1 MYTEKVL
8 FTKNQLRKITLLLI
22 AFFFLVSNYSCT
34 KPDTASSGINNNP
47 TQPTPAFNANVN
59 GSDPG
64 NWSVTGTTNSG
75 YIIIDATCAGGITV
89 GLQITAT
96 ATGKYTLGGSGGN
109 SGVYGTSSPST
120 SYATTGTSPYT
131 GTLLISVFNT
141 ATKTISGTFSFEA
154 QEKSPG
160 TTGMVKITGGSFSNV
175 VW

>member
-1 MYTEKVL
+1 MVL
-8 FTKNQLRKITLLLI
+8 FAENQLKKIVLLLTS
-22 AFFFLVSNYSCT
+22 FFLLAGNNSCT
-34 KPDTASSGINNNP
+34 KPDTATSGLNNNP
-47 TQPTPAFNANVN
+47 TQPTPAFNTTIN

-75 YIIIDATCAGGITV
+75 FIIIDATCAGGITV
-89 GLQITAT
+89 GLQISAT
-96 ATGKYTLGGSGGN
+96 STGKYTLGGPGGN

-131 GTLLISVFNT
+131 GTLLISVYNPS
-141 ATKTISGTFSFEA
+141 TKTISGTFSFEA

-160 TTGMVKITGGSFSNV
+160 TTGTVKITGGSFSNV